1 MVYTAAVNGY
11 GQGIEDDTNLEAL
24 GPVAV
29 EVCLTTE
36 RLPYLQRA
44 DLGLGLV
51 FVVGAL
57 LAGRLS
63 ELVLLDHD

>member
-11 GQGIEDDTNLEAL
+11 GQGIEDDTHLEAL

-36 RLPYLQRA
+36 GLPYLQRA
-44 DLGLGLV
+44 DLGLSLV

-57 LAGRLS
+57 LAGLLS
-63 ELVLLDHD
+63 ELVLVDHD